1 MSVQNKIFWNWIYCR
16 NINTKYKY
24 KEIKN
29 YEFWKIYTEKVLKIN
44 WIILDCFSIAVIANS
59 NVKFNKIT
67 DISKNVPFPYRE
79 AMGSL
84 IILIIIIKSDLAF
97 IKRIKYSLQK
107 NQIEI
112 TGMELNKYLNT

>member
-1 MSVQNKIFWNWIYCR
+1 M
-16 NINTKYKY
+16 
-24 KEIKN
+24 
-29 YEFWKIYTEKVLKIN
+29 
-44 WIILDCFSIAVIANS
+44 DCFSIAVIANS

-67 DISKNVPFPYRE
+67 DISENVPFPYRE

-97 IKRIKYSLQK
+97 IKRINYSLQK